1 MRIEVNKMY
10 KVTIRLQKFRKPLM
24 LFMTKEQYDELLA
37 TIKTSESIVVFHQI
51 VFKKDDIQLITIE
64 EKK

>member
-1 MRIEVNKMY
+1 MC
-10 KVTIRLQKFRKPLM
+10 KVTIRLRKFRKPLM
-24 LFMTKEQYDELLA
+24 LFMTKEQYDELLT
-37 TIKTSESIVVFHQI
+37 TIETSESIVVFHQI

>member
-10 KVTIRLQKFRKPLM
+10 KVTIRLQKFRKPLK
-24 LFMTKEQYDELLA
+24 LFMTRVQCDELLT
-37 TIKTSESIVVFHQI
+37 TIETAKSIVVFHQI

>member
-10 KVTIRLQKFRKPLM
+10 KVTIRLQKFHKPLM
-24 LFMTKEQYDELLA
+24 LFMTKEQYDELLT
-37 TIKTSESIVVFHQI
+37 TIETSKSIVVFHQI
-51 VFKKDDIQLITIE
+51 VFKKDDVQLITIE